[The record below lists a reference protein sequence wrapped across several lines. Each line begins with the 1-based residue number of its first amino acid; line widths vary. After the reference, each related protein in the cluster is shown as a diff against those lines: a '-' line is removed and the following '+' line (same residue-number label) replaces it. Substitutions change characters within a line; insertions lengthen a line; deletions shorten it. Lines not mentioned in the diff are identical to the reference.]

1 MKKKRLAALAVAL
14 ALVLSLSVSVVALNG
29 ISIGDLVSLVDG
41 VDMGSFPSYNETAW
55 NALSIDERRTA
66 LEDATRAINGTPH
79 FDNDFLNTSQAYD
92 YYQNLIKAGNS
103 LNFVT
108 APVQS
113 MYGAIM
119 LERAGQADFGLG
131 FYNDNGHSGG
141 KFGENTVADTLNNDF
156 LDYIQQYP
164 YVGQDTPS
172 TAYKFSNGY
181 YVDWE
186 PLYIGTVSPK
196 FQEVLSDEVTGDKSV
211 RVHEGTRYGLRFYL
225 HDETGKIIDT
235 QDNKGFNNYT
245 PFVSCSTCVSVPF
258 DNFTITS
265 NGYYYFDYYLWKSP
279 HPDTFDKEKSQ
290 EYAFPWW
297 GQYGV
302 LVDDPVDPD
311 TVGPKAT
318 GTDDNGN
325 QIEFNINS
333 DGVTYEGNTYNYNDD
348 NSVTI
353 NGNTYYITVNPNDV
367 NDDYYENFLQ
377 QFISN
382 YYNYYTTDSTPF
394 DGTDILTALHSIF
407 NSLENFRSN
416 CFSQLRQTANY
427 ILDGFNFMRSSLK
440 TIISRLKDI
449 IDQLKNIGGTLE
461 EISEDKKEEYSTKWL
476 EAIKMVKKKFCY
488 DEIKAN
494 IDNCY
499 NAMFNADYSVSEHSE
514 VIATYTYNDGSG
526 AEPIKKNGSFLPAI
540 TVEIFG
546 QEYNLLSCIGSFTP
560 YMDGIKDIISMFL
573 IITFILSLF
582 RSLPAM
588 IGGVSSVVTSTPQ
601 FQDFSDKTEVEFYR
615 SKYDR

>member
-14 ALVLSLSVSVVALNG
+14 ALVLSLSVSVLALNG
-29 ISIGDLVSLVDG
+29 ISIGDVIGLVDS
-41 VDMGSFPSYNETAW
+41 VDMGSFPSYNETSW
-55 NALSIDERRTA
+55 NSLSIDERRSA
-66 LEDATRAINGTPH
+66 LEDATRAIKGTPH

-103 LNFVT
+103 VNFVT

-141 KFGENTVADTLNNDF
+141 KFGDNTVADSLNDDF
-156 LDYIQQYP
+156 LDYIQKYP

-181 YVDWE
+181 YVDWD
-186 PLYIGTVSPK
+186 PLDLGAGGVFSYAIDG
-196 FQEVLSDEVTGDKSV
+196 VTHKS
-211 RVHEGTRYGLRFYL
+211 ERYGLRFYL
-225 HDETGKIIDT
+225 HDETGKIIDMV
-235 QDNKGFNNYT
+235 DHKGYNAYT
-245 PFVSCSTCVSVPF
+245 PLLVCDVCGGALF

-265 NGYYYFDYYLWKSP
+265 EGQYYFDY
-279 HPDTFDKEKSQ
+279 HPWDKNHRTSYFEVVQSAKYQ
-290 EYAFPWW
+290 FPWW
-297 GQYGV
+297 SQYGTPTEEPV
-302 LVDDPVDPD
+302 VTDPV
-311 TVGPKAT
+311 AT
-318 GTDDNGN
+318 GTDENGN
-325 QIEFNINS
+325 EIQFNINS

-353 NGNTYYITVNPNDV
+353 NGNTYHITVNPADV
-367 NDDYYENFLQ
+367 NEDYYNQFLQ
-377 QFISN
+377 QIINS
-382 YYNYYTTDSTPF
+382 YYNYYGTDETPF
-394 DGTDILTALHSIF
+394 DGTDILTSLKSIF
-407 NSLENFRSN
+407 DSLEKFRSS
-416 CFSQLRQTANY
+416 CYTQLKETADY
-427 ILDGFNFMRSSLK
+427 IFDGFNSMRSSLK
-440 TIISRLKDI
+440 TIIDKLKDI
-449 IDQLKNIGGTLE
+449 IDQLKDIGGALDD
-461 EISEDKKEEYSTKWL
+461 ISEEKKQEYNTKWL
-476 EAIKMVKKKFCY
+476 EAIGKVKKKFCY

-499 NAMFNADYSVSEHSE
+499 NAMFNAEYSETEQAE
-514 VIATYTYNDGSG
+514 VIATYAYNDGSG
-526 AEPIKKNGSFLPAI
+526 ADPIKKNGTFLPAI